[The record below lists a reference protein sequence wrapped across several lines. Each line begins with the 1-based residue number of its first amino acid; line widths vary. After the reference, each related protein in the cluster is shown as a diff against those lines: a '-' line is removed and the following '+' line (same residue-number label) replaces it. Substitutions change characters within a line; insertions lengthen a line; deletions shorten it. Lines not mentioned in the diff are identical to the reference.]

1 MLLIASPVPLAV
13 AAWVTFS
20 EMRQAARSNAIAL
33 LAARADRLAAE
44 LDGFNRSYLKVAAR
58 LSGFPL
64 VVRFCA
70 ASKASRTPGGDLH
83 EILVSYLKTDRN
95 LLGVS
100 LVDASGTIIEATDL
114 RWIGLDIS
122 FRDYVRAAIKGDSM
136 VSGVFAPLPIAGATP
151 VIVYASPALAPGG
164 RIAGAAVLTV
174 RATAFWEAVRAGDGR
189 AGRGSYSVLF
199 DQHGIRIAHSF
210 KNEELFRPGGPL
222 EPTVIEA
229 MVAERRFGQDTRALL
244 EAPVPMP
251 QEFTRAIAP
260 RIDPDETFRGRA
272 PANDKVNLG
281 VARRLETA
289 PWTLVYEV
297 PEESI
302 EVAAKRLAVST
313 VVPGFLNLFIALGL
327 GLFMTRRILKPVG
340 ALAGAAEAIAAGD
353 LQARVPVARGDEL
366 GVLSRR
372 FNEMAAAIQAARESL
387 EARIRERTLDL
398 MRANEELEVQK
409 EELTAQGEELRVQQ
423 RELARKNAEV
433 ERANRLKS
441 EFLANMSHELRTP
454 LNSIIGFSD
463 LLLDEAREA
472 LQPRQVQYLEDVLES
487 GRHLLNLIN
496 DILDLSKIE
505 AGQLALELESVE
517 PSEAVADAV
526 ALIQPAARRR
536 RITVL
541 EAVQTARPVRA
552 DRGNLRQVLLNLLS
566 NAVKFGPEGST
577 VEVGVKE
584 SGPMVR
590 FHVRDQGPGIDAALM
605 PRLFAPFVQGESPL
619 VKKHQGTGL
628 GLAICKRLVDL
639 HGGTIKVRC
648 EPGQGTVFA
657 FTLRPADEVLAAEFA
672 DGQSGDTEKPVVLL
686 LEEDREAAR
695 ALRERL
701 EGEGYRVAE
710 MKNGEDAVELAARL
724 RPAAIVLDPAVD
736 GRDGLQLLDELK
748 RRKTTRDIPV
758 VVSSVPGAAGFLPK
772 PVEADRLLGNV
783 ALATRSVAGSRPL
796 QVLVVDDDPQAR
808 TLLRSL
814 LESSGY
820 RVLLA
825 DSAKA
830 GLALALERRPEL
842 AIVDLIMP
850 DMSGFELVAALGEDP
865 RTRDVPVLILTA
877 ADLGADDR
885 NRLQRRVRG
894 LARKGSVTRADL
906 VAAVAR
912 ATGSALHAPP
922 GAECPTILVVDD
934 HDLNR
939 ELARSILERHGYRVL
954 VAQDGESAVEIARR
968 ERPKLV
974 LMDLAMPGKDGYAAA
989 RELKNG
995 HETAG
1000 IPVVALTALV
1010 MRGDEQKA
1018 HASGFDGYVTKP
1030 IDRKVLVDTVRHF
1043 MAPRASRTET
1053 TGPA

>member
-1 MLLIASPVPLAV
+1 MLLIASSLPLAV

-20 EMRQAARSNAIAL
+20 EMRQAARSNATTL
-33 LAARADRLAAE
+33 LAAQAGRLAAE

-58 LSGFPL
+58 LAGFPL
-64 VVRFCA
+64 AVRFCA
-70 ASKASRTPGGDLH
+70 APKASRTPGGELH
-83 EILVSYLKTDRN
+83 EILVSYLETDRN

-100 LVDASGTIIEATDL
+100 LVDASGTIVEATDP

-122 FRDYVRAAIKGDSM
+122 FRDYVRAAMKGDSI
-136 VSGVFAPLPIAGATP
+136 VSGVFAPLPIAGTTP
-151 VIVYASPALAPGG
+151 VVVYASPALGPGG

-174 RATAFWEAVRAGDGR
+174 RATAFWEAVRAGNGR
-189 AGRGSYSVLF
+189 AGLGSYSVLF

-229 MVAERRFGQDTRALL
+229 MVAERRFGQDTRAFL

-251 QEFTRAIAP
+251 QEFARAIAP
-260 RIDPDETFRGRA
+260 RVDPDESFRGRA
-272 PANDKVNLG
+272 PANEKVNLG

-297 PEESI
+297 PEEAI
-302 EVAAKRLAVST
+302 EGAAQRLAVST
-313 VVPGFLNLFIALGL
+313 VIPGFLNLVIALGL
-327 GLFMTRRILKPVG
+327 GLFMTRRILDPVG
-340 ALAGAAEAIAAGD
+340 ALAGAAEAIAAGN
-353 LQARVPVARGDEL
+353 LNARVPVARGDEL

-398 MRANEELEVQK
+398 TRANEELEVQK
-409 EELTAQGEELRVQQ
+409 EELIAQGEELRVQQ

-463 LLLDEAREA
+463 LLLEEARES
-472 LQPRQVQYLEDVLES
+472 LQPRQVQYLEDVLGS

-505 AGQLALELESVE
+505 AGQLRLELESVE
-517 PSEAVADAV
+517 PGEAVAEAV

-536 RITVL
+536 RITLL
-541 EAVQTARPVRA
+541 EAVQTPRPVRA
-552 DRGNLRQVLLNLLS
+552 DRGNLRQILLNLLS

-577 VEVGVKE
+577 VEVGVE
-584 SGPMVR
+584 ASGPTVR
-590 FHVRDQGPGIDAALM
+590 FHVRDQGAGIDAALM

-639 HGGTIKVRC
+639 HGGTIEVRC

-657 FTLRPADEVLAAEFA
+657 FTLPTADEVLAAEPA
-672 DGQSGDTEKPVVLL
+672 EGQAIDAEKPVVLL

-710 MKNGEDAVELAARL
+710 TKNGEDALELAARL
-724 RPAAIVLDPAVD
+724 RPAAIVLDPAAD
-736 GRDGLQLLDELK
+736 GRDGLLLLDELK

-783 ALATRSVAGSRPL
+783 ALATRSVAGRPAR
-796 QVLVVDDDPQAR
+796 VLVVDDDPQAR

-814 LESSGY
+814 LEPSGY

-825 DSAKA
+825 DGAKA
-830 GLALALERRPEL
+830 GLALALEQRPEL
-842 AIVDLIMP
+842 AIVDLVMP
-850 DMSGFELVAALGEDP
+850 EMSGFELVAALGENP
-865 RTRDVPVLILTA
+865 CTRDVPVLILTA

-885 NRLQRRVRG
+885 IRLQRRVRA

-912 ATGSALHAPP
+912 ATGSTPRAAP

-939 ELARSILERHGYRVL
+939 ELARSLLERHGYRVL
-954 VAQDGESAVEIARR
+954 VAQDGDSGVKIARR
-968 ERPKLV
+968 ERPGLV
-974 LMDLAMPGKDGYAAA
+974 LMDLAMPGKDGYAAV
-989 RELKNG
+989 RELKKG
-995 HETAG
+995 RETAG
-1000 IPVVALTALV
+1000 IPVVALTALA

-1018 HASGFDGYVTKP
+1018 QAAGFDGYVTKP
-1030 IDRKVLVDTVRHF
+1030 IDRKVLLDAVRRF
-1043 MAPRASRTET
+1043 VSPRASRKET
-1053 TGPA
+1053 SGPA